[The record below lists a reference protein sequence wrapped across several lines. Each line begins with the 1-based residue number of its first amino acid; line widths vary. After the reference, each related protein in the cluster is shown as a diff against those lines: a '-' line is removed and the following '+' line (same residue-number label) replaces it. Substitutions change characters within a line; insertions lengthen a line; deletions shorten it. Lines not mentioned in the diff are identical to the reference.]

1 MIFVTVGALFPFDR
15 LIKLMD
21 ELAPSFPEE
30 EFFAQIGRGTYLPH
44 NMKFSRLLEA
54 PEFRRL
60 LGQSRLLVAHAG
72 MGSVISALEINR
84 AVVLLPRKMDLG
96 EHTTDHQAATA
107 RWLEGKQG
115 IHVAWED
122 ADMADTIRAALS
134 ADPSQQALSPSAPQ
148 PFIDRL
154 KSYIDNC

>member
-21 ELAPSFPEE
+21 DLAPSFPDEP
-30 EFFAQIGRGTYLPH
+30 FFAQIGRGEYIPKA
-44 NMKFSRLLEA
+44 MEYARLLEA
-54 PEFRRL
+54 ADFRRRL
-60 LGQSRLLVAHAG
+60 AESRLLVAHAG

-115 IHVAWED
+115 VHIAWEN

-134 ADPSQQALSPSAPQ
+134 ADPSQQALAPSAPE
-148 PFIDRL
+148 PFINKL
-154 KSYIDNC
+154 KSYIDNA